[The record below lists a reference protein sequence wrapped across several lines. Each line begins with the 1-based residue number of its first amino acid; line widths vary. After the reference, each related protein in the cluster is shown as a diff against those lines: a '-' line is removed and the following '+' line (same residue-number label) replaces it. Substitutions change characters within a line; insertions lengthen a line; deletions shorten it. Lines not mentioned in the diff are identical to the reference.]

1 MIDKKLI
8 VANAPSNIGEQVHV
22 NHTGCEAGVDNKRRL
37 YIKRT
42 DKGIVAYCH
51 HCNDKGYAKD
61 DSARLSSWI
70 NKTQTTKVIKE
81 SFHSS
86 NLSTLS
92 IVGKAWLRSYHC
104 DDTNRNCFNGVLD
117 KDAVALTLYGPDSTT
132 LGWQV
137 RNLLLKGSVP
147 KYTTHYVSE
156 LSNGDPAWFYRL
168 TTKTLVITEDYLSAW
183 RVGFN
188 TTHSSMALLRTS
200 LSDKALF
207 DIAGK
212 HYETIIIWLDPD
224 EAGRKGAAKVYEKLN
239 HFLPQNTNIVIFD
252 LDKEPKECTPTELQT
267 YLN

>member
-1 MIDKKLI
+1 MIDRKLI
-8 VANAPSNIGEQVHV
+8 VANAPNNIGEQVHV

-42 DKGIVAYCH
+42 DKGLVAYCH
-51 HCNDKGYAKD
+51 HCSDKGYAKD
-61 DSARLSSWI
+61 ENRLSTWL
-70 NKTQTTKVIKE
+70 NKTAAAKVIKE
-81 SFHSS
+81 QFSAS
-86 NLSTLS
+86 NLCGLNLR
-92 IVGKAWLRSYHC
+92 GFAWLTDYYC
-104 DDTNRNCFNGVLD
+104 DANNKNCFNGVKD
-117 KDAVALTLYGPDSTT
+117 KDSVALTLYGPDESL

-137 RNLLLKGSVP
+137 RNLLPKEGTP

-156 LSNGDPAWFYRL
+156 LSNGDPAWFNRL

-188 TTHSSMALLRTS
+188 TTHASMALLRTS

-207 DIAGK
+207 DIERG